1 MLQSIKKLFT
11 SREKRITVS
20 KIILFLPYAFLIY
33 FTWLFTLMLTPMIAK
48 DEYNYQVIQYYGLEV
63 LIPILS
69 LCAIAQTTY
78 SIKAKA
84 EYLAHVMVY
93 NIYRMIDIQKAY
105 PEYKIYDTTEIKK
118 DAANATQPYEEQ
130 LNMMNKT
137 AIAETPSS
145 KI

>member
-1 MLQSIKKLFT
+1 
-11 SREKRITVS
+11 
-20 KIILFLPYAFLIY
+20 
-33 FTWLFTLMLTPMIAK
+33 
-48 DEYNYQVIQYYGLEV
+48 
-63 LIPILS
+63 
-69 LCAIAQTTY
+69 
-78 SIKAKA
+78 
-84 EYLAHVMVY
+84 MVY

>member
-11 SREKRITVS
+11 SREKRVTVS
-20 KIILFLPYAFLIY
+20 KVILFLPYAFLTY
-33 FTWLFTLMLTPMIAK
+33 FTWLFTLMLTPMIAE

-84 EYLAHVMVY
+84 EYLANVMVY

-130 LNMMNKT
+130 LNLMNKT

>member
-1 MLQSIKKLFT
+1 MQLFKKKNNG
-11 SREKRITVS
+11 EKRITVS
-20 KIILFLPYAFLIY
+20 KIILFLPYVFLTY
-33 FTWLFTLMLTPMIAK
+33 FTWLFTLILTPMIS
-48 DEYNYQVIQYYGLEV
+48 DNEYNYQVIQYYGLQV
-63 LIPILS
+63 LIPVLS

-84 EYLAHVMVY
+84 EYLANVMVY

-118 DAANATQPYEEQ
+118 DAANVTQPYEEQ
-130 LNMMNKT
+130 LNLMNKT
-137 AIAETPSS
+137 TIAETPSS